1 GFVFF
6 DPDNNAL
13 ESAMS
18 RALEL
23 WYTQPEEFQK
33 LAIQGMEC
41 DYSWNR
47 PGEEYVALYEMI
59 RHK

>member
-1 GFVFF
+1 
-6 DPDNNAL
+6 
-13 ESAMS
+13 
-18 RALEL
+18 
-23 WYTQPEEFQK
+23 
-33 LAIQGMEC
+33 MEC

>member
-1 GFVFF
+1 
-6 DPDNNAL
+6 
-13 ESAMS
+13 MS
-18 RALEL
+18 RSLEL